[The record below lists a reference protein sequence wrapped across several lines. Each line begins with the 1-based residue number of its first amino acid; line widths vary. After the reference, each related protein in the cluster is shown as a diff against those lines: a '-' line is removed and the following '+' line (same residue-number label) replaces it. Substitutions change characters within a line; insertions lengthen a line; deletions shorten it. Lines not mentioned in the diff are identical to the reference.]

1 MLYQH
6 RETLHRARRTR
17 FRTGRPY
24 KSSDGHEASYHPGI
38 PGFTAANE
46 QMAIQKSRFRFTED
60 NQEWTQ
66 LTDHTGRPI
75 PRRAAIN
82 SYGFGGMNAHVVLEQ
97 YSPSH
102 KDKESACEPQL
113 IVLSAKSEGRLKAAA
128 GQLADFVQTGD
139 TPSLRDIAYTL
150 QTGREAMNCRLALV
164 ARNQDELLEKLKEYR
179 AFSEESNG
187 MKSFFTG
194 SQQTGSGDIGVLLE
208 GTLGTVVTETLLA
221 ENNLEKLAF
230 CWVKGADIPWDRLHQ
245 GKSVQRVP
253 LPTYPF
259 ENHKYWN
266 GGQSEDISLAPVSQN
281 PQIRCE
287 SAADIVADILGM
299 EPAEMDQ
306 NKPLTEYG
314 FDSISSIQLLKK
326 LEDGDSRIS
335 LEALQKCSTVQEIS
349 MLLKT
354 NQSQEAGR
362 NFPELVKLNDREKGR
377 PVFWFHG
384 GTGGVEAYQPFAK
397 KSQRPFYGI
406 QARGLTGKEPL
417 QGIEETAASYMRII
431 QAVQP
436 KGPYDLGGYSLGG
449 MLAYETARLL
459 QEEGHTVKS
468 AVMIDTP
475 YSEKWKERKPS
486 VKSVMLQTINTM
498 LTAYLKPENLEEALI
513 SREDITVQAEE
524 EEVLKELTG
533 LAKKRGL
540 PKSEEAIRM
549 QLEQMM
555 KTQLAY
561 GMEEYDMKPLPH
573 PEALQCYYFRNK
585 SGLFLGDLERYLTA
599 EEEQIPLD
607 HDAYWKEWERQM
619 KQFHLLDVHSSNH
632 VTMLSEPK
640 PQNAIKAF
648 CEKLYAN
655 KGTIS
660 ANFLKSFRKKL
671 DETNELVKR

>member
-1 MLYQH
+1 
-6 RETLHRARRTR
+6 
-17 FRTGRPY
+17 
-24 KSSDGHEASYHPGI
+24 
-38 PGFTAANE
+38 
-46 QMAIQKSRFRFTED
+46 
-60 NQEWTQ
+60 
-66 LTDHTGRPI
+66 
-75 PRRAAIN
+75 
-82 SYGFGGMNAHVVLEQ
+82 
-97 YSPSH
+97 
-102 KDKESACEPQL
+102 
-113 IVLSAKSEGRLKAAA
+113 
-128 GQLADFVQTGD
+128 
-139 TPSLRDIAYTL
+139 
-150 QTGREAMNCRLALV
+150 
-164 ARNQDELLEKLKEYR
+164 
-179 AFSEESNG
+179 
-187 MKSFFTG
+187 
-194 SQQTGSGDIGVLLE
+194 
-208 GTLGTVVTETLLA
+208 
-221 ENNLEKLAF
+221 
-230 CWVKGADIPWDRLHQ
+230 
-245 GKSVQRVP
+245 
-253 LPTYPF
+253 
-259 ENHKYWN
+259 
-266 GGQSEDISLAPVSQN
+266 
-281 PQIRCE
+281 
-287 SAADIVADILGM
+287 
-299 EPAEMDQ
+299 
-306 NKPLTEYG
+306 
-314 FDSISSIQLLKK
+314 K

-524 EEVLKELTG
+524 EEVLKELIG

-671 DETNELVKR
+671 DETHELVKR

>member
-1 MLYQH
+1 
-6 RETLHRARRTR
+6 
-17 FRTGRPY
+17 
-24 KSSDGHEASYHPGI
+24 
-38 PGFTAANE
+38 
-46 QMAIQKSRFRFTED
+46 
-60 NQEWTQ
+60 
-66 LTDHTGRPI
+66 
-75 PRRAAIN
+75 
-82 SYGFGGMNAHVVLEQ
+82 
-97 YSPSH
+97 
-102 KDKESACEPQL
+102 
-113 IVLSAKSEGRLKAAA
+113 
-128 GQLADFVQTGD
+128 
-139 TPSLRDIAYTL
+139 
-150 QTGREAMNCRLALV
+150 
-164 ARNQDELLEKLKEYR
+164 
-179 AFSEESNG
+179 
-187 MKSFFTG
+187 
-194 SQQTGSGDIGVLLE
+194 
-208 GTLGTVVTETLLA
+208 
-221 ENNLEKLAF
+221 
-230 CWVKGADIPWDRLHQ
+230 
-245 GKSVQRVP
+245 
-253 LPTYPF
+253 
-259 ENHKYWN
+259 
-266 GGQSEDISLAPVSQN
+266 
-281 PQIRCE
+281 
-287 SAADIVADILGM
+287 M